1 MAKKITKRQQ
11 AFLDAY
17 RELGFVHGAA
27 LKAGVSREL
36 HYNAMRVS
44 KPYREAFREIE
55 QTFAL
60 KLEEEARRLA
70 VIGEVV
76 PVYYGRKIVGF
87 RNRPSDRLL
96 IFLLKANNPEKFVEP
111 LRRRRTR
118 KPDSRAI
125 SRGNAVAPSFSWK
138 RMSRA
143 LRNQSVSGGSI
154 RKPAPSPSVPPPCNP
169 EVLPAPKVV
178 DTPAGQPGGET
189 RKPDNEPLFWLHP
202 RVDSEGRFYGSAL
215 KNPPEWEAR
224 HESTAPAPE
233 ETRAPSPLPNT
244 ADWRRS
250 PVSATRRPTPPRSS
264 GTLVTNTDHWRR
276 GLLARPIAPR
286 RPGPAE
292 RWQSDGT
299 LGGEVVRLRDE
310 TGPG

>member
-76 PVYYGRKIVGF
+76 PVYYGRKLVGF

-111 LRRRRTR
+111 LRRRRR
-118 KPDSRAI
+118 QKPDSRAK
-125 SRGNAVAPSFSWK
+125 SRRSSASASFSWK

-143 LRNQSVSGGSI
+143 LRNQSLSGVSGRRGTRRKTPESAVGSVNGSGPMVALQADLPI
-154 RKPAPSPSVPPPCNP
+154 SEPAPV
-169 EVLPAPKVV
+169 EV
-178 DTPAGQPGGET
+178 
-189 RKPDNEPLFWLHP
+189 RKPDSGEIVPGATEVGAQGCLVGSTRERL
-202 RVDSEGRFYGSAL
+202 RRGQGR
-215 KNPPEWEAR
+215 
-224 HESTAPAPE
+224 APAPQQ
-233 ETRAPSPLPNT
+233 AHAQCL
-244 ADWRRS
+244 
-250 PVSATRRPTPPRSS
+250 RPH
-264 GTLVTNTDHWRR
+264 TDHW
-276 GLLARPIAPR
+276 
-286 RPGPAE
+286 
-292 RWQSDGT
+292 
-299 LGGEVVRLRDE
+299 
-310 TGPG
+310 